1 MDPIKKPDPDERA
14 DWSAIFGET
23 PGASAYDRQVAEFRS
38 LAFKSAK
45 AAQDASDS
53 ARHAEITA
61 KRAKALAESMVERQE
76 RFVRIADTVRLC
88 TWVIVACTVIV
99 ALIEVARLAWC

>member
-23 PGASAYDRQVAEFRS
+23 PGASAYSRQVAEFRS

-76 RFVRIADTVRLC
+76 RFVRIADTVRIC
-88 TWVIVACTVIV
+88 TWVVAVCAVLKLLTAIV
-99 ALIEVARLAWC
+99 RMAW

>member
-23 PGASAYDRQVAEFRS
+23 PGASAYSRQVAEFRS

-76 RFVRIADTVRLC
+76 RFVRIADTVRIC
-88 TWVIVACTVIV
+88 TWVVAVSV
-99 ALIEVARLAWC
+99 VLIAVMQVSRLIWG

>member
-23 PGASAYDRQVAEFRS
+23 PGASAYSRQVAEFRS

-61 KRAKALAESMVERQE
+61 KRAKSLAESMVERQE
-76 RFVRIADTVRLC
+76 RFVRIADTVRIC
-88 TWVIVACTVIV
+88 TWVVAVCAVLMLLTAIV
-99 ALIEVARLAWC
+99 RMAW